1 MNGAHFQLSGIRFS
15 GFKSVLAFW
24 MGVSFLLGSI
34 SPGFAENRENT
45 TLGASIGKTE
55 VSQSVTVAP
64 FKSPDAM
71 PLAKKRSRSTLNKL
85 YQFDKQPLGSRIPV
99 ILMPGRAEE
108 FQAASWW
115 ERFRKLSYQ
124 HPGFE
129 DKFKLY
135 AFIYKSSDEL
145 DRQAQDF
152 VTEFKAYFG
161 QLPPEQK
168 ALLVSYSL
176 GGVIS
181 RDALEDP
188 QVNEQVHSLIAMGVP
203 FHGTP
208 IFDPDWFTQYLGS
221 HSPIRTV
228 WDRAVYR
235 IYLLDKN
242 NLSRGI
248 KWNNFDNSLPQF
260 KLEPILNGDQVLA
273 KSQPYVERTTTEA
286 FKKKTI
292 VYGSYLENAYLEQPP
307 HGGSLVKKTTKIPK
321 AIIGALIPLY
331 GSSVHAVFVY
341 MNKQMAELPTFSETQ
356 LKGVDEKVY
365 RYNDGVIPLSSAL
378 FLPARTTPYKEDWQ
392 GMLKAMD
399 CQQARVF
406 VNIDHMHLGD
416 YNIVKNKTQAVD
428 LAHPDQGKRTP
439 TDWILYDLEKMYA
452 NLKASQA
459 NGIQTG
465 DNEADGIEAG
475 NIETGLK

>member
-1 MNGAHFQLSGIRFS
+1 MNGRYFLFSGIRLS
-15 GFKSVLAFW
+15 GFQSVLALLISF
-24 MGVSFLLGSI
+24 SFLLCSV
-34 SPGFAENRENT
+34 SLGFAEKTQPQKIDIPVEN
-45 TLGASIGKTE
+45 
-55 VSQSVTVAP
+55 SVTVSP
-64 FKSPDAM
+64 FKSPDSM

-85 YQFDKQPLGSRIPV
+85 YQFDKHPLGNRIPV

-115 ERFRKLSYQ
+115 ERFRKLSYK

-161 QLPPEQK
+161 NLPPAQK
-168 ALLVSYSL
+168 VLLVSYSL

-221 HSPIRTV
+221 HSPIRTA

-273 KSQPYVERTTTEA
+273 KSQPYVERTTTDA

-292 VYGSYLENAYLEQPP
+292 LYGSYLENEYLEQPP
-307 HGGSLVKKTTKIPK
+307 SSGASLVKRTTKIPK

-378 FLPARTTPYKEDWQ
+378 FLPARSTPYKEDWQ
-392 GMLKAMD
+392 GMLKAVD
-399 CQQARVF
+399 CQKARVF

-416 YNIVKNKTQAVD
+416 YNIVKNKTQATD
-428 LAHPDQGKRTP
+428 LAHPDEGKRTP
-439 TDWILYDLEKMYA
+439 SEWILYDLEKMHA
-452 NLKASQA
+452 DLKASQPS
-459 NGIQTG
+459 QTTVSSIP
-465 DNEADGIEAG
+465 E
-475 NIETGLK
+475 